1 MPTTTPSPPLIFY
14 DISSPLQPRSYAPN
28 PSKTRLALNFKR
40 LAFTTRYTD
49 ILDIASVR
57 AALACPVTRHLDD
70 GTEFPTLPIL
80 QDPATGAVV
89 GDSVDIANYLEE
101 TYPGEGGC
109 LFPPTDADA
118 DAEAEAEGK
127 AKGWR
132 AYESPCKDTPFY
144 APLSIRPASTPNAA
158 YARFNVHVDATFS
171 AHVGPFAEFLPF
183 NPATAEAI
191 KALFARRAGLPSW
204 DVLSVQGEARRP
216 LLEAFRADL
225 GTLAGLF
232 GAEGGPF
239 LEGERASYADLIVG
253 GWLNMLEVVMPA
265 EEWVEFRGWYGGVF
279 ARLHDVL
286 QERYA

>member
-1 MPTTTPSPPLIFY
+1 MTTTTPSPPLIFY
-14 DISSPLQPRSYAPN
+14 DISSPLEPRSYAPN

-49 ILDIASVR
+49 ILDIARVR
-57 AALACPVTRHLDD
+57 AALACPATRSLAD
-70 GTEFPTLPIL
+70 GSEFPTLPIL
-80 QDPATGAVV
+80 QDPAAGKVV
-89 GDSVDIANYLEE
+89 GDSVDIANYLEATFPE
-101 TYPGEGGC
+101 SGGC

-118 DAEAEAEGK
+118 GADADV
-127 AKGWR
+127 KGARWR

-171 AHVGPFAEFLPF
+171 AHVGPFAAFLPF
-183 NPATAEAI
+183 NPATAEAV
-191 KALFARRAGLPSW
+191 KTLFAKRAGLPSW
-204 DVLSVQGEARRP
+204 DVLSVHGEARRAA
-216 LLEAFRADL
+216 LEAFRADL

-232 GAEGGPF
+232 GVGDEGPF
-239 LEGERASYADLIVG
+239 LEGARPSYADLIVG

>member
-1 MPTTTPSPPLIFY
+1 MTTTPSPPLIFY
-14 DISSPLQPRSYAPN
+14 DISSPLEPRSYAPN

-49 ILDIASVR
+49 ILDIARVR
-57 AALACPVTRHLDD
+57 AALACPATRTLAD
-70 GTEFPTLPIL
+70 GADFPTLPIL

-89 GDSVDIANYLEE
+89 GDSVDIANYLEA
-101 TYPGEGGC
+101 TFPGSGGC
-109 LFPPTDADA
+109 LFPPAGA
-118 DAEAEAEGK
+118 DAETEG
-127 AKGWR
+127 KGWR

-158 YARFNVHVDATFS
+158 YARFNVHIDATFS

-183 NPATAEAI
+183 NPATAEAV
-191 KALFARRAGLPSW
+191 KALFAKRAGLPSW
-204 DVLSVQGEARRP
+204 DVLSVRGAEARRAA
-216 LLEAFRADL
+216 LEAFRADL
-225 GTLAGLF
+225 ATLAGLF
-232 GAEGGPF
+232 GAEGEDGGPF

-265 EEWVEFRGWYGGVF
+265 DEWVEFRGWYGGVF